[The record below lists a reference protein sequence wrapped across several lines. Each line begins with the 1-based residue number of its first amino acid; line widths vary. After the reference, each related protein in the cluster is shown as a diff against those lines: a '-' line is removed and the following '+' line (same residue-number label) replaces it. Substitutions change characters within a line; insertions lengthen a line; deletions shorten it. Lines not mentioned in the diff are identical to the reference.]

1 VTVKVQYFSRLVLF
15 RPACAC
21 CDPSYSGAGPIDRR
35 QLRAEVARYRT
46 EAGLGQEGAAENR
59 GVRPEMISRRKRGR
73 TLPAI
78 ERLSEVGRAL
88 QVELHVIVKL
98 GLSTTDFNSANEALI
113 LDL

>member
-1 VTVKVQYFSRLVLF
+1 
-15 RPACAC
+15 
-21 CDPSYSGAGPIDRR
+21 
-35 QLRAEVARYRT
+35 
-46 EAGLGQEGAAENR
+46 
-59 GVRPEMISRRKRGR
+59 MISRRKRGR